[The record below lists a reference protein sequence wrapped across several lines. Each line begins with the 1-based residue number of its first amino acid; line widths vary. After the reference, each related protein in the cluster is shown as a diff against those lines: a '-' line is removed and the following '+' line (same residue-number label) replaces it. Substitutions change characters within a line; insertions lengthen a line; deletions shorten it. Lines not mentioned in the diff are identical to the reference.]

1 MIGGNISMS
10 MYHVAKFEFKEGD
23 ILKTHVPHH
32 LIKYEGDIPRICVS
46 NHPLKCILALHP
58 VINKGKVYNKT
69 YTTLYYWIY
78 DRFYYK
84 GNIAMKKMKDTFK
97 VYEAEFPYGNVTL
110 LNYSSAVDAIVF
122 KYKDISISEIKLLI
136 RLFKPYCWSVKFI
149 REDGEKNSRFYII
162 RNVQLLDVMEKSYLP
177 PDASDFRKF
186 GERWVLRDTNNYKI
200 LGRIDMVPLFK
211 NHVMRFTNKKYTII
225 HGFPERK
232 LCLNSKIKYEI

>member
-1 MIGGNISMS
+1 MIGGNIGMS
-10 MYHVAKFEFKEGD
+10 IYHVAKFEFKEGYV
-23 ILKTHVPHH
+23 LKTHAPHH

-84 GNIAMKKMKDTFK
+84 GNIAMKKMKDAFK
-97 VYEAEFPYGNVTL
+97 VYEAEFPYDNVTL

-136 RLFKPYCWSVKFI
+136 KLFKPYCWSIKFI
-149 REDGEKNSRFYII
+149 REDKEKIFRFYII
-162 RNVQLLDVMEKSYLP
+162 KNVQLLEVTEKSYLP

-186 GERWVLRDTNNYKI
+186 GERWVLNDTKNYKI
-200 LGRIDMVPLFK
+200 LGRIDMVALFK
-211 NHVMRFTNKKYTII
+211 DHVMRFTNRKYTII
-225 HGFPERK
+225 HEFPMRK
-232 LCLNSKIKYEI
+232 LCMYSKIKYEI

>member
-1 MIGGNISMS
+1 MS

-84 GNIAMKKMKDTFK
+84 GNIAMKKVNRMKNLILIDSRMNCLRLSRKETLALSCLLAMKSFVMLEE
-97 VYEAEFPYGNVTL
+97 VYMSL
-110 LNYSSAVDAIVF
+110 
-122 KYKDISISEIKLLI
+122 
-136 RLFKPYCWSVKFI
+136 
-149 REDGEKNSRFYII
+149 
-162 RNVQLLDVMEKSYLP
+162 Q
-177 PDASDFRKF
+177 
-186 GERWVLRDTNNYKI
+186 
-200 LGRIDMVPLFK
+200 RIA
-211 NHVMRFTNKKYTII
+211 
-225 HGFPERK
+225 
-232 LCLNSKIKYEI
+232 